1 MIEIGKEELLDFD
14 VHVNDLF
21 FCVFSGYIQRRLIKA
36 MESVMV
42 KYDGTVRN
50 QVEQLVQLRYGED
63 GLDAVHVEF
72 QTMPTLKPSNKAFE
86 RQFKF
91 DATNERFVKC
101 TKKRFMQNPF
111 LFKQNF

>member
-1 MIEIGKEELLDFD
+1 MALP
-14 VHVNDLF
+14 
-21 FCVFSGYIQRRLIKA
+21 GYIQRRLIKA

-63 GLDAVHVEF
+63 GLDATHVEF
-72 QTMPTLKPSNKAFE
+72 QTMPTLKPSNRAFE

-91 DATNERFVKC
+91 DATNERY
-101 TKKRFMQNPF
+101 R
-111 LFKQNF
+111 

>member
-1 MIEIGKEELLDFD
+1 MLKTKK
-14 VHVNDLF
+14 NLF
-21 FCVFSGYIQRRLIKA
+21 AFPGYIQRRLIKA

-72 QTMPTLKPSNKAFE
+72 QTMPTLKPSNRAFE

-91 DATNERFVKC
+91 DATNERYGKKC
-101 TKKRFMQNPF
+101 VFEVYIFFPSPLIGINCI
-111 LFKQNF
+111 